1 MPQRCLDCNQVTFPN
16 DNTGLAASTCEHCGS
31 TNLTCDHPSS
41 YYDKV
46 KRCFVCSTCGYEHK
60 RGLKQLQKLAKNNE
74 SLSQLAKL
82 LMIK

>member
-1 MPQRCLDCNQVTFPN
+1 MPQRCLDCNQVTLPN
-16 DNTGLAASTCEHCGS
+16 DDTGLSAFTCEHCGS

-41 YYDKV
+41 HYDKE

-60 RGLKQLQKLAKNNE
+60 RGLKQLQKLAENNE

-82 LMIK
+82 LK